1 MLDRN
6 TAIGTHKCTY
16 SLAGITTRMVVDAQI
31 LAYAMS
37 AVFSVKAVPSFAQ
50 QYVTH
55 T

>member
-16 SLAGITTRMVVDAQI
+16 SLAGITTRVVVDAQI

-37 AVFSVKAVPSFAQ
+37 ADTMLKWANSFAQ
-50 QYVTH
+50 QYETH